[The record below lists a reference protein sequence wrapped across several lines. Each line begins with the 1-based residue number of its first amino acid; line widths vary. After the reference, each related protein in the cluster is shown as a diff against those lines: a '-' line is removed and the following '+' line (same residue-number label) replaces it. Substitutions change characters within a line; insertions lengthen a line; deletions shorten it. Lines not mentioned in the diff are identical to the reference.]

1 MLEIF
6 QYDFMVRAFIAGT
19 VAAVVAPAIGI
30 FLVTRRYSFMADA
43 LSHVSLA
50 GVAIGYLTHTQP
62 IAIAIITTVTAALC
76 VEELRSRK
84 KVLGESA
91 LALFLSGGLALSAVL
106 LGLTKNAGPSVSGI
120 LFGSITT
127 VSTEDIWY
135 ICILGVL
142 VLSLIALLYRQ
153 LVSISIDEELAK
165 ASGLHVVAVN
175 RIIVILAALTV
186 ALTMRI
192 VGVLLVGALMV
203 IPVLSAMQFR
213 LSFLSTFFLSIAFSL
228 AAVIAGLFT
237 SYFVGTASGGTI
249 VLIALGL
256 FLLSTVAGKRV

>member
-1 MLEIF
+1 MFEIF

-19 VAAVVAPAIGI
+19 VAALVAPAIGI

-50 GVAIGYLTHTQP
+50 GVAIGYLTNTQP
-62 IAIAIITTVTAALC
+62 ILIAVITTVIAALC

-84 KVLGESA
+84 KALGESA

-106 LGLTKNAGPSVSGI
+106 LGLSKNAGPSVSSI

-127 VSTEDIWY
+127 VTISDLWY
-135 ICILGVL
+135 ICTLGFVVL
-142 VLSLIALLYRQ
+142 FIIALLYRQ

-165 ASGLHVVAVN
+165 ASGLHVTAVN
-175 RIIVILAALTV
+175 RIIVIMAAVTV

-203 IPVLSAMQFR
+203 IPVLAAMQFR
-213 LSFLSTFFLSIAFSL
+213 LSFLSTLLLALTFSL
-228 AAVIAGLFT
+228 LSVIAGLFT
-237 SYFVGTASGGTI
+237 SYYVGTASGGTI

-256 FLLSTVAGKRV
+256 FLLSTTVGRK